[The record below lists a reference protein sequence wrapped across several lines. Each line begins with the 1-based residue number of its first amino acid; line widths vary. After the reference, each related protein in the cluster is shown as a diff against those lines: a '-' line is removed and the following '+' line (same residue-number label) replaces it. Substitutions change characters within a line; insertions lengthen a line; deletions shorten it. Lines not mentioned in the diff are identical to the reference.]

1 MGEGKQNIFQKHK
14 SFIMYGLI
22 SVFVTVIDVVVCRLC
37 ERFIPVVAA
46 NTAGVITGFIIQYF
60 LTARHVYKTMSR
72 KSFVIFFATFLLNL
86 AMANGIVY
94 ALREFVFKG
103 SKETVPFL
111 VSKAASIVFPFFITY
126 YIRKKLMPS
135 KDKETNE

>member
-14 SFIMYGLI
+14 TFIMYGLI

-37 ERFIPVVAA
+37 ERFTLIVVA
-46 NTAGVITGFIIQYF
+46 NTIGVVTGFIIQYF

-94 ALREFVFKG
+94 LFREIIFNG
-103 SKETVPFL
+103 SRESVPFL
-111 VSKAASIVFPFFITY
+111 VSKAASIVIPFFITY

>member
-14 SFIMYGLI
+14 AFIMYGLI

-37 ERFIPVVAA
+37 ERFTLIVVA
-46 NTAGVITGFIIQYF
+46 NTIGVVTGFIIQYF

-94 ALREFVFKG
+94 LFREIIFMG
-103 SKETVPFL
+103 SRESIPFL
-111 VSKAASIVFPFFITY
+111 VSKAASIVIPFFITY